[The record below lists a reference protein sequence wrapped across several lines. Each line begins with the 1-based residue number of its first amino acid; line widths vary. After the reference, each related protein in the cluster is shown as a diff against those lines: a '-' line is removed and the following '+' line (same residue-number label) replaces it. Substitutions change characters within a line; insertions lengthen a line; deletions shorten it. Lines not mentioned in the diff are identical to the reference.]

1 MTSTEEPTDC
11 LATEEEAAHDQGEAK
26 RAFYRDRYIK
36 RCQDPEYRAKIAA
49 KSLARYYARKARE
62 AEAGIP
68 AAKPLG
74 RPRKYHDITSLY
86 PVVLA
91 V

>member
-1 MTSTEEPTDC
+1 MPEDACTP
-11 LATEEEAAHDQGEAK
+11 DQVEVK
-26 RAFYRDRYIK
+26 RTFYRERYIK
-36 RCQDPEYRAKIAA
+36 RCEDPAYRAKIAA
-49 KSLARYYARKARE
+49 KSLARYYARKARD
-62 AEAGIP
+62 AEAGTA
-68 AAKPLG
+68 AAKPQG

>member
-1 MTSTEEPTDC
+1 MTSTEETPLTETDC
-11 LATEEEAAHDQGEAK
+11 DPAEAAEAL
-26 RAFYRDRYIK
+26 RTFYRERYIK
-36 RCQDPEYRAKIAA
+36 RCEDPAYRAKIAA
-49 KSLARYYARKARE
+49 KSLARYYDRKARD
-62 AEAGIP
+62 AEAGTA
-68 AAKPLG
+68 AAKPQG